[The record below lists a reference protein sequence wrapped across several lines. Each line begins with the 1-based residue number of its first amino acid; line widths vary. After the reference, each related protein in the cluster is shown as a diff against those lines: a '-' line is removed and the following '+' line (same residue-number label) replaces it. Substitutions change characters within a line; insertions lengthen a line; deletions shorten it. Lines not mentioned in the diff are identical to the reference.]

1 MTRLLPD
8 VFYANKYQ
16 PWLGEKYGDAWD
28 NAQDKEKSAKKEAIG
43 QVSDASLFV
52 LDSNN
57 NPNMEILFRDAFPI
71 ALSGLDF
78 DISGGD
84 SPYFTGLASF
94 KYRIFNIKSVT

>member
-1 MTRLLPD
+1 MVGIGLPENHQQCTD
-8 VFYANKYQ
+8 FV
-16 PWLGEKYGDAWD
+16 
-28 NAQDKEKSAKKEAIG
+28 KSQGWRTGGQKPAKQESIG